1 VISPRVRAALAYA
14 ALYAAVGSMLPYMP
28 LYYRSLGFSLGEVG
42 SILALSALVGLLAS
56 PGWGALSDR
65 QRGSP
70 LVLVAAAATALAGAG
85 LLSLSTT
92 PFIVIAGA
100 ALVGT
105 GLGGLSP
112 IIDARALDAA
122 GANRSELGPLRA
134 WGSLSY
140 IVAVLGSGILV
151 DNFGL
156 RSMFVVLAATLV
168 LTAIVGLG
176 LKPPSSRPFQA
187 ASSPLRDAGRLFG
200 PRGLGL
206 FLLGAFLTW
215 VGMSAVLTFTP
226 IRFAELGAG
235 ASIVGLGGAIAAGTE
250 VPLMLRFPSLAK
262 RWGSNRLLIAGSAFT
277 AARAIVAAFS
287 TDANVL
293 LAASLFGGLGYAFF
307 AIGGITYVSEHV
319 PRELAATAQGIF
331 QGVGNS
337 LAQVTAAALGGAVA
351 AFAGVAGLFAV
362 AAVVGIGAAAILWL
376 AIRRGVGGGMRGL
389 ESGRDRDETS
399 VEPGHSLPLQP

>member
-1 VISPRVRAALAYA
+1 
-14 ALYAAVGSMLPYMP
+14 
-28 LYYRSLGFSLGEVG
+28 
-42 SILALSALVGLLAS
+42 
-56 PGWGALSDR
+56 
-65 QRGSP
+65 
-70 LVLVAAAATALAGAG
+70 
-85 LLSLSTT
+85 
-92 PFIVIAGA
+92 
-100 ALVGT
+100 
-105 GLGGLSP
+105 
-112 IIDARALDAA
+112 
-122 GANRSELGPLRA
+122 
-134 WGSLSY
+134 
-140 IVAVLGSGILV
+140 
-151 DNFGL
+151 
-156 RSMFVVLAATLV
+156 V

-176 LKPPSSRPFQA
+176 LRPPSGRPFQA

-351 AFAGVAGLFAV
+351 AFAGVAGLFAI
-362 AAVVGIGAAAILWL
+362 AAVVGVAAAAILWL
-376 AIRRGVGGGMRGL
+376 AVRRGVGGDPDA
-389 ESGRDRDETS
+389 GRRRRDDPRARDPTWS
-399 VEPGHSLPLQP
+399 NAAGADTLAAT